1 MKQSFNENWV
11 CYRTGEKEK
20 AFAVTLPHDAMQ
32 LDERSETSAGGVN
45 IDGMRRR
52 ITLTRKHLS
61 FQRKRRTRK

>member
-32 LDERSETSAGGVN
+32 LDVRSETSAGGKRPQ
-45 IDGMRRR
+45 IPGS
-52 ITLTRKHLS
+52 LS
-61 FQRKRRTRK
+61 RPSLSLEG

>member
-32 LDERSETSAGGVN
+32 LDDIRDEIVDIQQTDEQFG
-45 IDGMRRR
+45 
-52 ITLTRKHLS
+52 
-61 FQRKRRTRK
+61 

>member
-32 LDERSETSAGGVN
+32 LVREARQVPAV
-45 IDGMRRR
+45 
-52 ITLTRKHLS
+52 
-61 FQRKRRTRK
+61 